1 MPSQA
6 DILNALFAAASGLSE
21 GADWPQF
28 LGLLGEETRA
38 SAVTLQIDRQGRA
51 ARGWHWAQ
59 AGGAAPLS
67 ISDRHRMR
75 SHRVY
80 SQNDLPG
87 YASDPGPLRA
97 MKCPLGSQAGDHA
110 LVTLQ
115 RHGDDF
121 RAIDGVHLSSLVPYL
136 APALTQWE
144 ALSHERQRAQ
154 LSQHLMRDLGAGWVM
169 FSPHA
174 QLIDMDP
181 DLRDPLAEIGGIR
194 FAPDGRPSFR
204 DEATAQALRQGLSAA
219 QSGTPPAPLH
229 LSDTPL
235 MEMVLSA
242 EPLDP
247 QGPPLLMGR
256 VRYAHAARTL
266 PLPRVARHF
275 GLSPSEARLAVLLC
289 DGLTLAEAADQLG
302 WTIETTRSA
311 SKQLFDRMEV
321 HGQTGVIR
329 RMQSSALWFF
339 SATAESR

>member
-6 DILNALFAAASGLSE
+6 EILNALFSAASGLSS
-21 GADWPQF
+21 GTGWPQF
-28 LGLLGEETRA
+28 LGLLGDETRA
-38 SAVTLQIDRQGRA
+38 SAVTLQIDRQGRPEQ
-51 ARGWHWAQ
+51 GWHWMQ
-59 AGGAAPLS
+59 SGGAAHLS

-87 YASDPGPLRA
+87 YASAPGPLRA
-97 MKCPLGSQAGDHA
+97 IKCPFGPQAGDHA

-115 RHGDDF
+115 RQGDDF
-121 RAIDGVHLSSLVPYL
+121 RAIDGVQLSSLVPYL

-144 ALSHERQRAQ
+144 ALSLERQRAR
-154 LSQHLMRDLGAGWVM
+154 LSQSLMRDLGAGWVM

-219 QSGTPPAPLH
+219 LAGMVPAPLR
-229 LSDTPL
+229 LSDAPL
-235 MEMVLSA
+235 MDMVLSA
-242 EPLDP
+242 EPQDP
-247 QGPPLLMGR
+247 QGQPLLMGR
-256 VRYAHAARTL
+256 VRSARAAQDL
-266 PLPRVARHF
+266 PLPQIARHF
-275 GLSPSEARLAVLLC
+275 GLSPSEARLACLLC

-302 WTIETTRSA
+302 WTVQTARSA
-311 SKQLFDRMEV
+311 SKQLFARMEV
-321 HGQTGVIR
+321 RGQTGVIR
-329 RMQSSALWFF
+329 RMQTSAVWLT
-339 SATAESR
+339 SDPA